1 MNPKRPLQR
10 FFRTRAMPLP
20 KWLLDNKTRQMRD
33 MAQEVGKDDI
43 VIDLGAH
50 VGNATIEFA
59 LRAKHVHAFEPN
71 RENFRELT
79 AQTRNY
85 PNITVHEKAVSDH
98 NGTIKLYY
106 EKGSIGEYFKGSTIM
121 QGKPNIGYQ
130 NAYDVE
136 VKSIVDI
143 VDEIGER
150 IGLIKIDIEGAEYR
164 VIKALLTS
172 GRIEMVDRIFA
183 ECHADRMEG
192 LQAEKDEVLDL
203 ARKAGCLDKISLD
216 WN

>member
-10 FFRTRAMPLP
+10 FFRVRGIPLP
-20 KWLLDNKTRQMRD
+20 GWLLDNKTRLMRE

-50 VGNATIEFA
+50 IGNATIEFA

-71 RENFRELT
+71 RENFRELAT
-79 AQTRNY
+79 QTKAY
-85 PNITVHEKAVSDH
+85 PNVTVHEKAVSDQ

-106 EKGSIGEYFKGSTIM
+106 EKGSIGEYFKGSTIV
-121 QGKPNIGYQ
+121 QGKPNIGYE

-136 VKSIVDI
+136 MVSIVDV
-143 VDEIGER
+143 VDDIGEP
-150 IGLIKIDIEGAEYR
+150 ISLIKIDIEGAEYK
-164 VIKALLTS
+164 VIKALITS
-172 GRIEMVDRIFA
+172 GRIEKVDRIFA
-183 ECHADRMEG
+183 ECHADRIAG
-192 LQAEKDEVLDL
+192 LQEEKDEVLEL
-203 ARKAGCLDKISLD
+203 ARKANCLDKISLD